1 MDITLQTPLLEFPGV
16 GEVKA
21 KKLEKLGITTC
32 YDLLKYYPRDYED
45 RSKLYHLT
53 DAPLGEKVCICA
65 TVADR
70 PVYTMLRKGLDLVKV
85 TVINENTRLYL
96 TFFNQYYVAQSLHIG
111 QDYIFYGAVEYSNHR
126 YTMTNPLF
134 ESVHKTSFTG
144 CIIPRYSL
152 TAGITNHFLCSL
164 VRHALPCAKDL
175 PETLPRQIRLDHQLA
190 QMEFACR
197 NIHFPE
203 SFEAM
208 ELARRRLSFEELF
221 FLSAGLTL
229 LKGRRTETSGCT
241 LSPQPI
247 DEFLAL
253 LPFSPTHAQLQVMED
268 ILGDVT
274 SHKSM
279 NRLVQGDVGSGK
291 TVVAAFAVWLACKSG
306 FQAALMVPT
315 EVLAEQ
321 HYHSLSKLLSS
332 TGIRLGLLTGSLTP
346 ANKKK
351 LHTAIANGEID
362 FIIGTHALIS
372 PKVTFHR
379 LALIVADEQ
388 HRFGVAQRAAL
399 AGKATHSEASSPHV
413 LVMSATPIPRT
424 LALIVYGDLDISVI
438 DQLPPGRTPIS
449 TYIVDENKRVRM
461 YGFIRKQ
468 VQEGRQVYIICP
480 SVEEQADTSTAAFAQ
495 SAPLERKAVTTF
507 ANTLQAEWFP
517 DLRISY
523 LHGKMKPKEKE
534 CIMHSFAMGEI
545 DVLVSTT
552 VVEVG
557 VDVPNA
563 SLIII
568 ENAECFGLS
577 QLHQLRGRVGRGQ
590 YASYCILMTSTRNPD
605 TMARL
610 KILADSTDGF
620 HISEEDLKL
629 RGPGDFFG
637 QRQHGLPQMA
647 LADLTG
653 DMRLLRQAQDAAR
666 SLLSS
671 DPVLSL
677 PDHLPVL
684 QGVRRLFADTPDI
697 FN

>member
-21 KKLEKLGITTC
+21 KKLEKLGLSKC
-32 YDLLKYYPRDYED
+32 VDLLKYYPRDYED
-45 RSKLYHLT
+45 RSKLYNLT

-85 TVINENTRLYL
+85 TVINENSRLYL
-96 TFFNQYYVAQSLHIG
+96 TFFNQYYVAQSLHPG
-111 QDYIFYGAVEYSNHR
+111 QDYIFYGVVDLSNGR
-126 YTMTNPLF
+126 FTMTNPIF
-134 ESVHKTSFTG
+134 EPVHKTSFTG
-144 CIIPRYSL
+144 CIIPKYAL

-164 VRHALPCAKDL
+164 VRHAMPCAKDL
-175 PETLPRQIRLDHQLA
+175 PETLPRQVRLDHQLA

-221 FLSAGLTL
+221 FLSAGLTM
-229 LKGRRTETSGCT
+229 LKGRRTETSGYP

-247 DEFLAL
+247 EEFLSL
-253 LPFSPTHAQLQVMED
+253 LPFSPTDAQLRVMEE
-268 ILGDVT
+268 ILQDVT
-274 SHKSM
+274 SKKSM

-291 TVVAAFAVWLACKSG
+291 TVIAAFAAWLACKSG

-321 HYHSLSKLLSS
+321 HYHSLSSLLSS

-351 LHTAIANGEID
+351 LQTALANGEID
-362 FIIGTHALIS
+362 FVIGTHALIS
-372 PKVTFHR
+372 PKVSFQR

-388 HRFGVAQRAAL
+388 HRFGVAQRATL
-399 AGKATHSEASSPHV
+399 AGKASNTETLSPHV

-449 TYIVDENKRVRM
+449 TYVVGEDKRVRM

-480 SVEEQADTSTAAFAQ
+480 SVEEQEPSSAPFAQ
-495 SAPLERKAVTTF
+495 SASVERKAVTTF
-507 ANTLQAEWFP
+507 STTLQTEWFP

-534 CIMHSFAMGEI
+534 QIMHSFAMGEI

-590 YASYCILMTSTRNPD
+590 YASYCILMTSTRNSD
-605 TMARL
+605 TMTRL
-610 KILADSTDGF
+610 KILAGSTDGF

-653 DMRLLRQAQDAAR
+653 DMRLLHQAQDAAR
-666 SLLSS
+666 SLLST
-671 DPVLSL
+671 DPSLSQ
-677 PDHLPVL
+677 PDNLPVL

>member
-21 KKLEKLGITTC
+21 KKLEKLGLTKC
-32 YDLLKYYPRDYED
+32 VDLLKYYPRDYED
-45 RSKLYHLT
+45 RSKFYKLT

-96 TFFNQYYVAQSLHIG
+96 TFFNQYYVAQSLHLG
-111 QDYIFYGAVEYSNHR
+111 QDYIFYGVVDLSNSR
-126 YTMTNPLF
+126 FTMTNPIF
-134 ESVHKTSFTG
+134 ESVHKPSFTG
-144 CIIPRYSL
+144 CIIPRYAL

-175 PETLPRQIRLDHQLA
+175 PETLPRQVRLDHQLA

-221 FLSAGLTL
+221 FLSAGLTM
-229 LKGRRTETSGCT
+229 LKGRRTEVSGYP
-241 LSPQPI
+241 LSPQPME
-247 DEFLAL
+247 EFLSL
-253 LPFSPTHAQLQVMED
+253 LPFPPTDAQLRVMEE
-268 ILGDVT
+268 ILQDVT
-274 SHKSM
+274 SKKSM

-291 TVVAAFAVWLACKSG
+291 TVIAAFAAWLACKSG

-321 HYHSLSKLLSS
+321 HYHSLSNLLSS

-351 LHTAIANGEID
+351 LQTALANGEID
-362 FIIGTHALIS
+362 FVIGTHALIS
-372 PKVTFHR
+372 PKVSFQR

-388 HRFGVAQRAAL
+388 HRFGVAQRATL
-399 AGKATHSEASSPHV
+399 AGKAVNAEAQSPHV

-449 TYIVDENKRVRM
+449 TYVVGEDKRVRM
-461 YGFIRKQ
+461 YGFIRRQ

-480 SVEEQADTSTAAFAQ
+480 SVEEQEPSTAAFAQ
-495 SAPLERKAVTTF
+495 SASLERKAVTTF
-507 ANTLQAEWFP
+507 ANTLQSEWFP

-534 CIMHSFAMGEI
+534 SIMHSFATGEI

-590 YASYCILMTSTRNPD
+590 YASYCILMTSTHNSE
-605 TMARL
+605 TIARL

-666 SLLSS
+666 SLLSA
-671 DPVLSL
+671 DPALSQ
-677 PDHLPVL
+677 PDNLPVL